1 MSNITKFNAYKRI
14 AKSYF
19 DALDILNERPLV
31 LGEPACVPYYYPSED
46 DPGRIIKLL
55 MGVGSINGQVEII
68 NGITEDSST
77 RIDDSTIYNSDAST
91 VMTMRETLDYI
102 FDKIDDVEEEIPD
115 PMDSSEV
122 EDIIN
127 GLI

>member
-14 AKSYF
+14 AKNYF
-19 DALDILNERPLV
+19 DAVDILNERPLV
-31 LGEPACVPYYYPSED
+31 LGEPACVPFYYPCDD
-46 DPGRIIKLL
+46 DPDRIIKLL
-55 MGVGSINGQVEII
+55 MGVGSINGQVEILS
-68 NGITEDSST
+68 NLKYDSST
-77 RIDDSTIYNSDAST
+77 RIDDATIYNRDAST
-91 VMTMRETLDYI
+91 VMTMGETLDYI
-102 FDKIDDVEEEIPD
+102 FDRIDDVEEEIPD